1 MTSPPAPVQPNEAT
15 VYLAHVLG
23 VLMPG
28 RKVPAFVVHTVEP
41 VSTTN
46 WEVVD
51 HQLLVE
57 EGRRQLDRQ
66 IGDLAEIRG
75 RAQFVVTSGLALV
88 ALIFAGVRIIA
99 NARGPAAF
107 ILWCAAI
114 VLALLGILGASAV
127 IVARKEI
134 GAIDAALMTYQTPPV
149 LPGLA
154 AAYARTIRAGEDTI
168 ATQITVYRDAVLM
181 VLAAVVTYGLAWAV
195 AVL

>member
-1 MTSPPAPVQPNEAT
+1 MTAPPAPGQPNEAT

-23 VLMPG
+23 VLIPG
-28 RKVPAFVVHTVEP
+28 RKVPAFIVHTVDP
-41 VSTTN
+41 DPITN
-46 WEVVD
+46 WETVD

-57 EGRRQLDRQ
+57 EGRRQIDRQ

-75 RAQFVVTSGLALV
+75 RAQFVVTTGLALV
-88 ALIFAGVRIIA
+88 VLIFAGVRVIA

-107 ILWCAAI
+107 VLWSAAI

-127 IVARKEI
+127 IVARKEV
-134 GAIDAALMTYQTPPV
+134 GAIDAALMTHQTPPV

-154 AAYARTIRAGEDTI
+154 AAYARTVRAGENTI
-168 ATQITVYRDAVLM
+168 ATQITVYRDAVLL